1 LTRFMSAVMQAGMR
15 RGSAGNRALNYA
27 VLGSL
32 VLHGVLLFGL
42 SLNRESQRAPAL
54 PKPIV
59 ARLVEPQAPPAPAAA
74 QPEPPKPRAE
84 PPPPV
89 VKPTPA
95 PKPSPIAKAEP
106 KTPPAKP
113 AAPAPAAPAVE
124 SPPPSA
130 PAPAAPVPGAVA
142 RSDPQPTSPLP
153 STEGVDAL
161 SIKQYSIDVA
171 GFAKK
176 FKTYPRV
183 ARDNNWEGKVVIRV
197 LVKANGIN
205 ATYSVLVSSGH
216 EVLDRQAL
224 EMITKGRSRA
234 QIPSALRGKEFSFDI
249 PVFYEMKEDRDA

>member
-1 LTRFMSAVMQAGMR
+1 MQADMR
-15 RGSAGNRALNYA
+15 RGSTDNRALNYA

-32 VLHGVLLFGL
+32 VFHGVLLFGL

-54 PKPIV
+54 PGPIV
-59 ARLVEPQAPPAPAAA
+59 ARLAVPPATAAP

-84 PPPPV
+84 KLPPPPV
-89 VKPTPA
+89 VKPALA

-106 KTPPAKP
+106 RIPSAT
-113 AAPAPAAPAVE
+113 PAPAAPAPVAPAVE
-124 SPPPSA
+124 TPPPSA
-130 PAPAAPVPGAVA
+130 PAPAAAVPGPAA
-142 RSDPQPTSPLP
+142 GTDPQPTSPLP
-153 STEGVDAL
+153 STDDAL

-171 GFAKK
+171 GFSKK

-197 LVKANGIN
+197 AVNANGVN

-216 EVLDRQAL
+216 EVLDKQAL
-224 EMITKGRSRA
+224 EMITRGRSRA
-234 QIPSALRGKEFSFDI
+234 QIPPALRGKEFSFDI